1 MSLSTSKKL
10 VWAILICLYCSL
22 SASAQPET
30 LRSLCKITKYDENSG
45 LSQWHTTQIQQD
57 KSGIIWIAT
66 WNGLNRFD
74 GYEFQC
80 FKSEVGDGCSVTT
93 NRIRDFRLAENGNIY
108 CKNDDTLFVF
118 DTQNY
123 TFRNISPEE
132 EETARK
138 ALASQK
144 QSVILSENNAD
155 QMAYKDKFGTQWTI
169 TKEGYIYYFDEKEE
183 RNKLYN
189 TDNKLS
195 PIRFCYADKQ
205 GNLWLLSLDGVYKLN
220 FFQCPIKPFPQE
232 RPSQIRCFFSDN
244 RMRYWV
250 TSKDEATV
258 RLYDSNNNLLG
269 YLGKDGRLHPSYT
282 QFEAPVYCIA
292 QSSGGSIWL
301 GCKPNGLYRLS
312 EKENGLFEMKNFRP
326 EEKPFSL
333 NNENIYDIKEDYN
346 GRLWIATLGGGLNC
360 MLNPED
366 EEPRFIHAG
375 NQLTNYPG
383 KIGQRVRYLHITKDN
398 ILLAATTDGLVIS
411 QIPNGENFSQQ
422 QFKQHTKE
430 ANRATGLSCSAT
442 MDILENSRH
451 HIFIS
456 TESGGVNQLL
466 TEDLLADTLEFKHF
480 NMKNGLPSDVT
491 LSLTEHKGNIWIVCS
506 NQIIVLNPYEEII
519 NSFDAGFFQKPCRF
533 SDAHPMQL
541 PNGEWLFGLHDG
553 AFTLA
558 TEMMQKS
565 DYVPPIAITGISVQ
579 NREIEMAVNDCDTL
593 ILQPNE
599 RNLTIY
605 FAALDYTETDR
616 IHYAFRLDKGDS
628 TPWNNI
634 RRNRSATFLDMK
646 PNTYTL
652 MIQSTNADGVW
663 VDNIRTL
670 TIIVK
675 PTFWETGWAL
685 LLYILTGLTI
695 IATVIYTLLYIRRIK
710 RQQKETLNAYLELI
724 NRPEE
729 KQSETNEEEKVQEVI
744 TPSNLSTEEELF
756 MKRIMAFVEEH
767 IGNANINIGDMAS
780 AAATSRSGL
789 NRKMKSILGVTPLDF
804 LREARIK
811 KACQILLTE
820 NSPVTEVAYRCG
832 FSDPKYFSRC
842 FKASIGV
849 SPSEYKN
856 YQEAQ

>member
-1 MSLSTSKKL
+1 MRRIRFTKI
-10 VWAILICLYCSL
+10 VWAILFCLYCSL
-22 SASAQPET
+22 STSAQPEE
-30 LRSLCKITKYDENSG
+30 LRSLCKITQYDENSG

-80 FKSEVGDGCSVTT
+80 FKSEVGDGCCVTT
-93 NRIRDFRLAENGNIY
+93 NRIRDFRLAENGDIY

-118 DTQNY
+118 DTRDY
-123 TFRNISPEE
+123 TFRNIRPEE
-132 EETARK
+132 EKSVRET
-138 ALASQK
+138 LASQQ
-144 QSVILSENNAD
+144 QSIILSENNAG

-169 TKEGYIYYFDEKEE
+169 TKEGYIYYFDEKEGQ
-183 RNKLYN
+183 NKLYN
-189 TDNKLS
+189 TNNKLS
-195 PIRFCYADKQ
+195 PIRFCYTDKQ

-220 FFQCPIKPFPQE
+220 FIQCPIKPFPQE
-232 RPSQIRCFFSDN
+232 HPSQIRCFFSDN
-244 RMRYWV
+244 SMRYWI
-250 TSKDEATV
+250 TSKEDATV

-269 YLGKDGRLHPSYT
+269 YLGKDGRIHPTYT
-282 QFEAPVYCIA
+282 QFEAPVYCIT

-301 GCKPNGLYRLS
+301 GSKPNGLYRLT
-312 EKENGLFEMKNFRP
+312 EKENGDFEIKNFRA

-333 NNENIYDIKEDYN
+333 NNENIYDIKEDYY

-360 MLNPED
+360 IVNPEN

-375 NQLTNYPG
+375 NQLTGYPK
-383 KIGQRVRYLHITKDN
+383 KIGQRVRYIHITKDN

-430 ANRATGLSCSAT
+430 ADRATGLSCSAT

-466 TEDLLADTLEFKHF
+466 TENLLADTLEFKHF

-541 PNGEWLFGLHDG
+541 PNGEWIFGLYDG
-553 AFTLA
+553 AFTLD
-558 TEMMQKS
+558 TEMMKKS

-579 NREIEMAVNDCDTL
+579 NKEIDMAVNDCDTL
-593 ILQPNE
+593 ILQPHE

-616 IHYAFRLDKGDS
+616 IHYAFRLGNENS

-634 RRNRSATFLDMK
+634 RKNRSATFLDMK
-646 PNTYTL
+646 PDTYTL

-685 LLYILTGLTI
+685 LLYILTGISI
-695 IATVIYTLLYIRRIK
+695 IAAVIYTLLYIRRIK

-729 KQSETNEEEKVQEVI
+729 KHTETNEEEKPQELM
-744 TPSNLSTEEELF
+744 PSSNLSFEEELF
-756 MKRIMAFVEEH
+756 MKRIMNFVEEH
-767 IGNANINIGDMAS
+767 IGDANINIGDMAS

-811 KACQILLTE
+811 KACQMLLTE
-820 NSPVTEVAYRCG
+820 NLPVTEVAYRCG

-856 YQEAQ
+856 CQEAQ